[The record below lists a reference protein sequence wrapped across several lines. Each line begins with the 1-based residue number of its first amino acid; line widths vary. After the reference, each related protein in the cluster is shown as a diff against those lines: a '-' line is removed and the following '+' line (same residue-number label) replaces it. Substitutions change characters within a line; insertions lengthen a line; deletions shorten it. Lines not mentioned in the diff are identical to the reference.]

1 MCHAQRNTIWFC
13 FHYCIQSV
21 SRLGLGHTKRM
32 IWNMGKRKEK
42 KVGKSG
48 KGKSVQ
54 GRLAVS
60 SLVSYDKLKPSV
72 YKRDLTWKK
81 KRLYKALHFWYFP
94 SCSTWFNHIAHI
106 YMSNQ
111 KSKYFIGFYM
121 IRSLRSQ
128 LYESLVISCLMSSEM
143 PGESKMYNL
152 LERNNSLLL
161 CFHSCMYMSL
171 RAS

>member
-1 MCHAQRNTIWFC
+1 MPLLISFITHYSDLNIENISFKKNKIEKAFWFHLQFFC
-13 FHYCIQSV
+13 MSSSFKV
-21 SRLGLGHTKRM
+21 LGLKHNHALHHALSFPGYFQKDL
-32 IWNMGKRKEK
+32 I
-42 KVGKSG
+42 S
-48 KGKSVQ
+48 
-54 GRLAVS
+54 
-60 SLVSYDKLKPSV
+60 
-72 YKRDLTWKK
+72 LTWKK
-81 KRLYKALHFWYFP
+81 KGLYKALHFWNVFS

-161 CFHSCMYMSL
+161 CFHSCMYMSQ